1 MAEPFYVVD
10 TCLFNADSRSS
21 TTYAYDSMITYVLL
35 VFCLLVCLVAIGG
48 FVGAQANTPLPT
60 YYQ

>member
-10 TCLFNADSRSS
+10 TCLFNADSQSS
-21 TTYAYDSMITYVLL
+21 TTYAYDNIITDVLL
-35 VFCLLVCLVAIGG
+35 LFCVPVCLVALRG
-48 FVGAQANTPLPT
+48 FVGVQEKTSLPT